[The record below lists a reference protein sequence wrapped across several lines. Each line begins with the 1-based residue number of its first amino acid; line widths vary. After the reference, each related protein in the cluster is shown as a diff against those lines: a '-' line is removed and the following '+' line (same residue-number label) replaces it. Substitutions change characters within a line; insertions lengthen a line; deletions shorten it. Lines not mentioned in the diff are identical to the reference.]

1 MSAKNVRWRLSVKCV
16 SITSHL
22 IKVPNFNRRI
32 HHTQEMLFEERT
44 DGVSHTTW
52 PAYIRYRR
60 PRMSLLPKACSLH
73 VPFQMTE
80 LLQHW
85 QLSVRGPCL
94 NISFPANPYSKRQ
107 REMSVILNFRVRF
120 PLFVQR
126 CLSLVMQRNDDR
138 NAVRFFASRRLLA
151 RPIASTPS
159 SFQNTGTEQALQYFL
174 QPRQLVHCEAIGFPI
189 WL

>member
-1 MSAKNVRWRLSVKCV
+1 MCHIPRGRLTQGRSPLAINDQREVLTAKNVSDAQ
-16 SITSHL
+16 
-22 IKVPNFNRRI
+22 N
-32 HHTQEMLFEERT
+32 
-44 DGVSHTTW
+44 
-52 PAYIRYRR
+52 
-60 PRMSLLPKACSLH
+60 KACSLH

-85 QLSVRGPCL
+85 QLSVRGRCL

-107 REMSVILNFRVRF
+107 REMSGILNFRVRF

-138 NAVRFFASRRLLA
+138 NAVRFFASRRLLT